1 MRIQTIHTAE
11 IIPIDLNSLFYKIE
25 FIISTLSKE
34 KNDLVN
40 HEKFK
45 NNYLK
50 RKFIINNLMWSNK
63 LKCWVDYDNSKKSL
77 KETTFYLT
85 NFSPLFM
92 GINPKRMSQADLIYN
107 YMEQLN
113 RYAGGVPFS
122 FFNSTQQWDFAN
134 AWAPN
139 QHGIIMLL
147 LNQDKN
153 LALMFARKFFNSVYT
168 GWSRTGVI
176 FEK

>member
-1 MRIQTIHTAE
+1 
-11 IIPIDLNSLFYKIE
+11 
-25 FIISTLSKE
+25 
-34 KNDLVN
+34 
-40 HEKFK
+40 
-45 NNYLK
+45 
-50 RKFIINNLMWSNK
+50 
-63 LKCWVDYDNSKKSL
+63 
-77 KETTFYLT
+77 
-85 NFSPLFM
+85 M
-92 GINPKRMSQADLIYN
+92 GMNPKRMSQADLIYN